1 VNKPLDPVLTHWF
14 PSTGGPVP
22 CFFFCT
28 YDGDLFTPDNEGL
41 ELDDIK
47 ELPITAACPEPLSAL
62 TRT

>member
-1 VNKPLDPVLTHWF
+1 M
-14 PSTGGPVP
+14 P

-47 ELPITAACPEPLSAL
+47 ELPITAACLEPLSAL
-62 TRT
+62 TRI